1 MKYLIFI
8 LALATPD
15 PVKISKINSL
25 KSEAEKAFLGKNYT
39 TAAQK
44 YRMLADSLGVD
55 ESQIRLNLAHSYFHL
70 GDTTQ
75 AKSNYQSASNSE
87 DPKLKSVALQQL
99 GVMAK
104 NGGNLEESIQYLKS
118 SIKADPA
125 NDGARFDYEVVKKLA
140 QQQKENQQNQDQ
152 KDQKQD
158 ENKQDQ
164 QKEDQQKQDQ
174 QKQDQKDQE
183 KSEEQKEDKDAEKKE
198 GEEQKSEEQQK
209 KEDAEKQ
216 EQEQQDNVR
225 QKLEEMNISEEK
237 AKMILEALKNNE
249 IQYIQQRKRKA
260 TEQPESGKPD
270 W

>member
-1 MKYLIFI
+1 MKYLMLI
-8 LALATPD
+8 LVIALPD
-15 PVKISKINSL
+15 PVKISRINSL

-39 TAAQK
+39 TSVEK
-44 YRMLADSLGVD
+44 YSLLADSLGV
-55 ESQIRLNLAHSYFHL
+55 EEAQVRLNLAHSYFHL

-152 KDQKQD
+152 KDQNQD

-198 GEEQKSEEQQK
+198 GEEQKSEEQKQ
-209 KEDAEKQ
+209 EEAEKQ
-216 EQEQQDNVR
+216 EQEDNVR